1 MVQLVQE
8 DLVVM
13 DTDTA
18 VAKLGMVAKSA
29 LDVLVDIFSQMDC
42 VKVRFNYLYSVD
54 ICDLRPL
61 C

>member
-1 MVQLVQE
+1 MQLVQE

-18 VAKLGMVAKSA
+18 VAKLDMVAKSV
-29 LDVLVDIFSQMDC
+29 LDVLVDIFNQMDC
-42 VKVRFNYLYSVD
+42 VKVRFSYLYSVD
-54 ICDLRPL
+54 IHDLRPF